1 MHRSSKHDSEWFSA
15 DVLAEFGKNWVGGLP
30 TTSVGC
36 KGRAT
41 SKGWESRKVQG
52 KGGPGGVLTEYKPSQ
67 EVLEAIQQYMAKHG
81 KGIYSPPDN
90 INPRKFKERSG
101 KYGAVDALF
110 KLQSGDVVAVELK
123 TKENKQRPPVVQKQY
138 PDTIYIEQ
146 LTDVRAAAGTGQAT
160 PTDQVSVMVAINAV
174 NWRNR
179 VGSNSDKVKIITV
192 YGDSME
198 GTLSHGDQ
206 VFVDTACNKFIDD
219 AIYVI
224 MQDDLL
230 RIKRVK
236 LKLDGSIL
244 VKSDNENGFGIEE
257 YTAEQASNFKVIG
270 KVLPFKFGQFKL

>member
-1 MHRSSKHDSEWFSA
+1 MVKSSKPKLEWFSA
-15 DVLAEFGKNWVGGLP
+15 ADLAEFGKNWVAGLP

-36 KGRAT
+36 KGRAV
-41 SKGWESRKVQG
+41 SKGWESRQVQG
-52 KGGPGGVLTEYKPSQ
+52 KGGPNGVLTEYKPSK
-67 EVLEAIQQYMAKHG
+67 EILEAIHHYIADDK
-81 KGIYSPPDN
+81 KGICPSPDSDAIEYGAAPS
-90 INPRKFKERSG
+90 IKPLVSGSG
-101 KYGAVDALF
+101 KHSGLISDDASSNLR
-110 KLQSGDVVAVELK
+110 
-123 TKENKQRPPVVQKQY
+123 RPVSQKQY

-146 LTDVRAAAGTGQAT
+146 LKDVRAAAGNGQVT
-160 PTDQVSVMVAINAV
+160 PTDQVSVMVAINAI

-179 VGSNSDKVKIITV
+179 VGSNADKVKIITV

-236 LKLDGSIL
+236 LRLDGSIL

-257 YTAEQASNFKVIG
+257 YTADQAANFKVIG
-270 KVLPFKFGQFKL
+270 KVLPFKFGQFKM

>member
-1 MHRSSKHDSEWFSA
+1 MIKSSKPDLEWFSA
-15 DVLAEFGKNWVGGLP
+15 AELAEFGKNWVGGLP
-30 TTSVGC
+30 TSSVGC
-36 KGRAT
+36 KGRAV
-41 SKGWESRKVQG
+41 SKGWESRQVQG
-52 KGGPGGVLTEYKPSQ
+52 KGGPNGILTEYKPPQ
-67 EVLEAIQQYMAKHG
+67 EILEAIHRYIANDKKDIHASPDSDAIEYGPAPAIKPLVSGSGKHG
-81 KGIYSPPDN
+81 
-90 INPRKFKERSG
+90 
-101 KYGAVDALF
+101 GATADDASLN
-110 KLQSGDVVAVELK
+110 LRRRVS
-123 TKENKQRPPVVQKQY
+123 QKQY

-146 LTDVRAAAGTGQAT
+146 LKDVRAAAGNGQVT
-160 PTDQVSVMVAINAV
+160 PTDQVSVMVAINAI

-179 VGSNSDKVKIITV
+179 VGANADKVKIITV

-257 YTAEQASNFKVIG
+257 YTADQAAAFKVIG
-270 KVLPFKFGQFKL
+270 KVLPFKFGQFKM

>member
-1 MHRSSKHDSEWFSA
+1 MLKSSKADLEWFSA
-15 DVLAEFGKNWVGGLP
+15 ADLAEFGKNWVAGLP

-36 KGRAT
+36 KGRAV
-41 SKGWESRKVQG
+41 SKGWESRQVQG
-52 KGGPGGVLTEYKPSQ
+52 KGGPNGVLTEYKPSQ
-67 EVLEAIQQYMAKHG
+67 EVLDAIRSHLAEQYK
-81 KGIYSPPDN
+81 N
-90 INPRKFKERSG
+90 TN
-101 KYGAVDALF
+101 VDLVF
-110 KLQSGDVVAVELK
+110 QMESGDVAAIELK
-123 TKENKQRPPVVQKQY
+123 TAQSKQLASVSQKQFT
-138 PDTIYIEQ
+138 DAIYIEQ
-146 LTDVRAAAGTGQAT
+146 LTDVRAAAGGGQVT

-179 VGSNSDKVKIITV
+179 VGANADKVKIITV

-257 YTAEQASNFKVIG
+257 YTADQAANFRVVG
-270 KVLPFKFGQFKL
+270 KVLPFKFGQFKM

>member
-1 MHRSSKHDSEWFSA
+1 MLKSSKADLEWFSA
-15 DVLAEFGKNWVGGLP
+15 ADLAEFGKNWVAGLP

-36 KGRAT
+36 KGRAV
-41 SKGWESRKVQG
+41 SKGWESRQVQG
-52 KGGPGGVLTEYKPSQ
+52 KGGPNGVLTEYKPSQ
-67 EVLEAIQQYMAKHG
+67 EVLDAIRSYLAEQNKNNNYEPTESATAPKLKEGRAKYAA
-81 KGIYSPPDN
+81 IDAMFELSAN
-90 INPRKFKERSG
+90 EERNTPKPLAQK
-101 KYGAVDALF
+101 KYA
-110 KLQSGDVVAVELK
+110 
-123 TKENKQRPPVVQKQY
+123 
-138 PDTIYIEQ
+138 DTLYIEQ
-146 LTDVRAAAGTGQAT
+146 LTDVRAAAGGGQVT

-179 VGSNSDKVKIITV
+179 VGANADKVKIITV

-257 YTAEQASNFKVIG
+257 YTADQAANFRVVG
-270 KVLPFKFGQFKL
+270 KVLPFKFGQFKM

>member
-1 MHRSSKHDSEWFSA
+1 MSKSSKADLEWFSA
-15 DVLAEFGKNWVGGLP
+15 ADLAEFGKNWVGGLP

-36 KGRAT
+36 KGRAV
-41 SKGWESRKVQG
+41 SKGWESRQVQG
-52 KGGPGGVLTEYKPSQ
+52 KGGPSGVLTEYKPSQ
-67 EVLEAIQQYMAKHG
+67 DILDAIHVYISENENKL
-81 KGIYSPPDN
+81 ISSYESPPPIKPLVSGSGKHSGNTTDEYGLTSV
-90 INPRKFKERSG
+90 INPR
-101 KYGAVDALF
+101 
-110 KLQSGDVVAVELK
+110 Q
-123 TKENKQRPPVVQKQY
+123 PVLQKQY
-138 PDTIYIEQ
+138 ADTLYIEQ

-160 PTDQVSVMVAINAV
+160 PTDQVSVMVAINAI

-179 VGSNSDKVKIITV
+179 VGTNTDKVKIITV

-244 VKSDNENGFGIEE
+244 VKSDNGNGFGIEE
-257 YTAEQASNFKVIG
+257 YTADQAANFKVIG
-270 KVLPFKFGQFKL
+270 KVLPFKFGQFKI

>member
-1 MHRSSKHDSEWFSA
+1 MLKSSKADLEWFSA
-15 DVLAEFGKNWVGGLP
+15 ADLAEFGKNWVAGLP

-36 KGRAT
+36 KGRAV
-41 SKGWESRKVQG
+41 SKGWESRQVQG
-52 KGGPGGVLTEYKPSQ
+52 KGGPNGLLTEYKPPQ
-67 EVLEAIQQYMAKHG
+67 EVLEAIRIYIADKDTKANYEPSESITAPKSKESRAK
-81 KGIYSPPDN
+81 YAS
-90 INPRKFKERSG
+90 
-101 KYGAVDALF
+101 VDALF
-110 KLQSGDVVAVELK
+110 ELSANEEQSASKSL
-123 TKENKQRPPVVQKQY
+123 VQKKY
-138 PDTIYIEQ
+138 TDAIYIEQ
-146 LTDVRAAAGTGQAT
+146 LTDVRAAAGGGQVT

-179 VGSNSDKVKIITV
+179 VGANADKVKIITV

-244 VKSDNENGFGIEE
+244 VKSDNENGFGVEE
-257 YTAEQASNFKVIG
+257 YSADQAANFRVIG
-270 KVLPFKFGQFKL
+270 KVLPFKFGQFKM